1 MQELTDWYEHHGQ
14 GRGVFNGIPYCFGD
28 ANIAKN
34 RSFSV
39 RTIQTKLKTGK
50 VAGSTKITSGVCS
63 GWNAAPTQTITE
75 NAGMVW
81 VYDEAFVVPNFK
93 EAFDRVERLEEGDTE
108 TIIVKLA
115 GVSSDTIIQV
125 TKI

>member
-1 MQELTDWYEHHGQ
+1 
-14 GRGVFNGIPYCFGD
+14 
-28 ANIAKN
+28 
-34 RSFSV
+34 
-39 RTIQTKLKTGK
+39 
-50 VAGSTKITSGVCS
+50 
-63 GWNAAPTQTITE
+63 
-75 NAGMVW
+75 MVW
-81 VYDEAFVVPNFK
+81 DYDEAFVVPNFK